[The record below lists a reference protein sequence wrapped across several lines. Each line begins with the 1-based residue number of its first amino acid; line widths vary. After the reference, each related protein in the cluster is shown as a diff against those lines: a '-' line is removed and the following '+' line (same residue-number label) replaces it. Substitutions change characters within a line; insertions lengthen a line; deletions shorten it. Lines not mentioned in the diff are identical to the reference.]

1 MERPGFEPFAVSTL
15 AAHGVWD
22 HTTEGESQSG
32 RDWGSLIHALL
43 EYAAVN
49 LDSTEHD
56 LETYARWKISEQE
69 LAPRDLGP
77 AVEAISQVRRSR
89 FWETVRS
96 ASSRLVEVP
105 VSSIVPGESRRL
117 ARGIIDLALQCE
129 DGWHIVDYKTDLAT
143 REQLVAI
150 YADQVKLYAD
160 IWERATGSRVAFA
173 GLYCVRDLALTVDVR
188 GEVQRA

>member
-1 MERPGFEPFAVSTL
+1 M
-15 AAHGVWD
+15 
-22 HTTEGESQSG
+22 
-32 RDWGSLIHALL
+32 
-43 EYAAVN
+43 
-49 LDSTEHD
+49 
-56 LETYARWKISEQE
+56 ISEQGFD
-69 LAPRDLGP
+69 PHDLDP

-160 IWERATGSRVAFA
+160 IWERVTGSRVAFA
-173 GLYCVRDLALTVDVR
+173 GLYSVREQALTMDVR